1 MFDEDSD
8 KAFLDDCQEF
18 FAECKLLESGADASN
33 SVKFLLAF
41 DEKNGSIVGLYS
53 IDRRGTNPKARRAA
67 AKAKTANGIQVG
79 TKSPKGQAEPPWFR
93 AS

>member
-1 MFDEDSD
+1 MHRKNKKWVPDEDSD

-53 IDRRGTNPKARRAA
+53 IDSSGNQSEGPKSRGYRQD
-67 AKAKTANGIQVG
+67 G
-79 TKSPKGQAEPPWFR
+79 
-93 AS
+93 